1 MPCVQT
7 TYDLFLIP
15 LHYCCFE
22 LTEEKNKS
30 DSHRNN
36 NKHKTNTHKKQRRLK
51 KKKCID

>member
-22 LTEEKNKS
+22 LTEEK
-30 DSHRNN
+30 RNLTVTQIIN
-36 NKHKTNTHKKQRRLK
+36 KTNTHKKQHRLK

>member
-22 LTEEKNKS
+22 LTEEK
-30 DSHRNN
+30 RNLTVTQILN
-36 NKHKTNTHKKQRRLK
+36 KTNTHKKRRLK
-51 KKKCID
+51 KKNALID